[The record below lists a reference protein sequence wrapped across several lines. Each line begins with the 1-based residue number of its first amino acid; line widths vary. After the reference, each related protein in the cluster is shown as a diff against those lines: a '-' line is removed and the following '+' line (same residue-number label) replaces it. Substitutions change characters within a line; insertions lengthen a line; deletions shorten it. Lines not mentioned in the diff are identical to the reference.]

1 MQTKTFDCVEMKRR
15 GGRRV
20 YEQIKG
26 MTAEE
31 ELAFWRDRSAS
42 LDHRI
47 DAARQKASKPR
58 QE

>member
-1 MQTKTFDCVEMKRR
+1 MKRR